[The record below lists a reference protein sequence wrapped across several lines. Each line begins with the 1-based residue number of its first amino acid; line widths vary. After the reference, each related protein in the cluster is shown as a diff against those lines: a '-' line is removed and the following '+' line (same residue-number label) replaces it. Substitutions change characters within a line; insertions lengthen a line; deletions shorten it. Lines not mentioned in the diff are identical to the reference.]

1 MGVKSLKVG
10 ERIMW
15 TFVLVVFVL
24 FLIPGPAVLLTLTQT
39 VKGGLKA
46 GIITGVGIAVGD
58 LIHTIAAVLGLSAI
72 LMTSALAFELV
83 KYLGAA
89 YLIFLGIKALLEKT
103 KKQPVKASEKKEN
116 TAVSFRQ
123 ALLIELLNPK
133 TALFF
138 LAFLPQFV
146 QPDGTSVVYQL
157 LVLGLI
163 FVLMSILYTTL
174 LAFLTSTIGDKFF
187 SKNGRMSR
195 WQGKVVGTIYI
206 GLGLQLVFQ
215 SQK

>member
-1 MGVKSLKVG
+1 ML
-10 ERIMW
+10 
-15 TFVLVVFVL
+15 TFILVVLVL
-24 FLIPGPAVLLTLTQT
+24 FLIPGPAVLLTVTQT
-39 VKGGLKA
+39 AKGGIKA

-58 LIHTIAAVLGLSAI
+58 LIHTVAAVLGLSAI
-72 LMTSALAFELV
+72 LMTSALAFEIV

-89 YLIFLGIKALLEKT
+89 YLIFLGIRSLLEKT
-103 KKQPVKASEKKEN
+103 NLQQEKPVDTKKNNPS
-116 TAVSFRQ
+116 VSFRQ

-146 QPDGTSVVYQL
+146 HNNGTPVVYQL
-157 LVLGLI
+157 LILGLT

-174 LAFLTSTIGDKFF
+174 LAFLTSSIGERLF
-187 SKNGRMSR
+187 SNKNSRFAR
-195 WQGKVVGTIYI
+195 WQGKVVGAIYI
-206 GLGLQLVFQ
+206 GLGLQLVLQ

>member
-1 MGVKSLKVG
+1 ML
-10 ERIMW
+10 
-15 TFVLVVFVL
+15 TFILVVLVL
-24 FLIPGPAVLLTLTQT
+24 FLIPGPAVLLTVTQT
-39 VKGGLKA
+39 AKGGRKA

-58 LIHTIAAVLGLSAI
+58 LIHTFAAVLGLSAI
-72 LMTSALAFELV
+72 LMTSALAFEIV

-89 YLIFLGIKALLEKT
+89 YLIFLGIKSLLEKT
-103 KKQPVKASEKKEN
+103 KALEEKSITDTKK
-116 TAVSFRQ
+116 TDPSVSFRQ

-146 QPDGTSVVYQL
+146 HPNGTPVVYQL
-157 LVLGLI
+157 LILGLT

-174 LAFLTSTIGDKFF
+174 LAFLTSSIGKRLFTNKNSKFT
-187 SKNGRMSR
+187 R
-195 WQGKVVGTIYI
+195 WQGKVVGAIYI
-206 GLGLQLVFQ
+206 GLGLQLVLQ

>member
-1 MGVKSLKVG
+1 
-10 ERIMW
+10 MW
-15 TFVLVVFVL
+15 AFILVVLVL

-39 VKGGLKA
+39 VKGGLRA

-58 LIHTIAAVLGLSAI
+58 LLHTVAAVLGLSAI
-72 LMTSALAFELV
+72 LMTSAAAFEIV

-89 YLIFLGIKALLEKT
+89 YLIFFGIKALLEKT
-103 KKQPVKASEKKEN
+103 KKLEQPTAKQEKP
-116 TAVSFRQ
+116 AVSFRQ

-146 QPDGTSVVYQL
+146 QPEGGPVVYQL
-157 LVLGLI
+157 LSLGLV
-163 FVLMSILYTTL
+163 FVLMSILYTSL
-174 LAFLTSTIGDKFF
+174 LAFLASSLGTKLF
-187 SKNGRMSR
+187 SKESKLSR

>member
-1 MGVKSLKVG
+1 M
-10 ERIMW
+10 
-15 TFVLVVFVL
+15 VL
-24 FLIPGPAVLLTLTQT
+24 FLIPGPAVLLTVSQT
-39 VKGGLKA
+39 AQGGRKA

-72 LMTSALAFELV
+72 LMTSALAFEIV
-83 KYLGAA
+83 KYAGAA
-89 YLIFLGIKALLEKT
+89 YLIFLGIKSLLEKSKEMKKSAT
-103 KKQPVKASEKKEN
+103 KKSNP
-116 TAVSFRQ
+116 AVSFRQ

-146 QPDGTSVVYQL
+146 HSNGTPVVYQL
-157 LVLGLI
+157 LILGLT

-174 LAFLTSTIGDKFF
+174 LAFLTSSIGNKLF
-187 SKNGRMSR
+187 STKNSRFAR

>member
-1 MGVKSLKVG
+1 
-10 ERIMW
+10 MW
-15 TFVLVVFVL
+15 AFILVVLVL

-39 VKGGLKA
+39 ARGGFKA

-58 LIHTIAAVLGLSAI
+58 LLHTVAAVLGLSAI
-72 LMTSALAFELV
+72 LMTSALAFEVV

-89 YLIFLGIKALLEKT
+89 YLIFLGIKSLLEKT
-103 KKQPVKASEKKEN
+103 QKQVKSAEKKEN
-116 TAVSFRQ
+116 ASVSFRQ

-133 TALFF
+133 TSLFF

-146 QPDGTSVVYQL
+146 RPDGPPVVYQL
-157 LVLGLI
+157 LSLGLV
-163 FVLMSILYTTL
+163 FVLMSILYTSL
-174 LAFLTSTIGDKFF
+174 LALLASSLGNKLFF
-187 SKNGRMSR
+187 KNSKISR

>member
-1 MGVKSLKVG
+1 
-10 ERIMW
+10 MW
-15 TFVLVVFVL
+15 AFILVVLVL

-39 VKGGLKA
+39 VKGGLRA

-58 LIHTIAAVLGLSAI
+58 LIHTFAAVLGLSAI
-72 LMTSALAFELV
+72 LMTSALAFEVV

-103 KKQPVKASEKKEN
+103 KKMEQPTAKKEN
-116 TAVSFRQ
+116 PAVSFRQ
-123 ALLIELLNPK
+123 AILIELLNPK

-146 QPDGTSVVYQL
+146 QQDGAPVVYQL
-157 LVLGLI
+157 LSLGLV
-163 FVLMSILYTTL
+163 FVLMSILYTSF
-174 LAFLTSTIGDKFF
+174 LAFLASSLGNKLFSRKDK
-187 SKNGRMSR
+187 MSR

>member
-1 MGVKSLKVG
+1 MLSF
-10 ERIMW
+10 I
-15 TFVLVVFVL
+15 LVVLVL
-24 FLIPGPAVLLTLTQT
+24 FLIPGPAVLLTISQT
-39 VKGGLKA
+39 VKGGRKA

-58 LIHTIAAVLGLSAI
+58 LIHTLAAVLGLSAI

-89 YLIFLGIKALLEKT
+89 YLIFIGIKTLLEKS
-103 KKQPVKASEKKEN
+103 KKLDKPEVKKN
-116 TAVSFRQ
+116 NPAVSFRQ

-146 QPDGTSVVYQL
+146 RNDGSPVVIQL
-157 LVLGLI
+157 MILGLT
-163 FVLMSILYTTL
+163 FVLMSILYTSL
-174 LAFLTSTIGDKFF
+174 LAILASSIGDKLF
-187 SKNGRMSR
+187 SKNGNISR
-195 WQGKVVGTIYI
+195 WQGKIVGSIYI

-215 SQK
+215 NQK

>member
-1 MGVKSLKVG
+1 
-10 ERIMW
+10 MW
-15 TFVLVVFVL
+15 AFILVVLVL

-39 VKGGLKA
+39 VKGGLRA

-58 LIHTIAAVLGLSAI
+58 LIHTFAAVLGLSAI
-72 LMTSALAFELV
+72 LMTSALAFEMV

-89 YLIFLGIKALLEKT
+89 YLIFLGIKALVEKT
-103 KKQPVKASEKKEN
+103 KKLEQPAAKKEN
-116 TAVSFRQ
+116 PAVSFRQ

-146 QPDGTSVVYQL
+146 QSGGAPVVYQL
-157 LVLGLI
+157 LSLGLV
-163 FVLMSILYTTL
+163 FVLMSILYTSL
-174 LAFLTSTIGDKFF
+174 LAILASSIGTKLF
-187 SKNGRMSR
+187 SKESKFSR

>member
-1 MGVKSLKVG
+1 
-10 ERIMW
+10 MW
-15 TFVLVVFVL
+15 AFILVVLVL

-39 VKGGLKA
+39 VKGGLRA

-72 LMTSALAFELV
+72 LMTSALAFEVV

-89 YLIFLGIKALLEKT
+89 YLIFLGIKALFEKT
-103 KKQPVKASEKKEN
+103 KKHEQPKVKKEKS
-116 TAVSFRQ
+116 AVSFRQ

-146 QPDGTSVVYQL
+146 KTDGPPVVYQL
-157 LVLGLI
+157 LSLGLV
-163 FVLMSILYTTL
+163 FVLMSILYTSS
-174 LAFLTSTIGDKFF
+174 LAFLASSIGNKLFTKN
-187 SKNGRMSR
+187 SKISR